1 MSAKAAVA
9 WLQYRCVGAVV
20 AMHRVCNG
28 DIKHEFAPHDARAK
42 GTETMTKADVLR
54 AILAQDRCH
63 MVPCCWDAL
72 SAKMIGDAGFS
83 FTFMSGFAVAGARLG
98 LPDAGLIS
106 YAEMA
111 DQVRNI
117 CSATPIPVIGDGDTG
132 YGNALNVER
141 TVAGYAQAG
150 AASIMIEDQ
159 LAPKRCGHTK
169 GKLVVDRSE
178 AIDRIRAAAHA
189 RDQLRKSG
197 GDILILAR
205 TDARAVNGLEDAI
218 WRANAFRDAGADIL
232 FVEAPQSEAE
242 MARVTKEAP
251 GIHMANMVEGGKTPI
266 PQMARLHDLGFNL
279 AIFPLTL
286 FSAAMRA
293 VTEALAD
300 MKRERHPAD
309 RLTSFDD
316 IKRIV
321 GFDAYYEAETRYAGA
336 RKDAAE

>member
-1 MSAKAAVA
+1 MASKAE
-9 WLQYRCVGAVV
+9 
-20 AMHRVCNG
+20 
-28 DIKHEFAPHDARAK
+28 K
-42 GTETMTKADVLR
+42 LR
-54 AILAQDRCH
+54 AILNEDRCH

-72 SAKMIGDAGFS
+72 SAKMIGEAGFP
-83 FTFMSGFAVAGARLG
+83 FTFMSGFAVSGARLG
-98 LPDAGLIS
+98 LPDTGLIS

-111 DQVRNI
+111 AQMRDI
-117 CSATPIPVIGDGDTG
+117 CAATPIPVIGDGDTG

-141 TVAGYAQAG
+141 TVKGYAQAG
-150 AASIMIEDQ
+150 AACVMIEDQ

-169 GKLVVDRSE
+169 GKLVVDRAE
-178 AIDRIRAAAHA
+178 ALDRIRAAAYA
-189 RDQLRKSG
+189 REEVRRAG

-205 TDARAVNGLEDAI
+205 TDARATNGLDDAI

-266 PQMARLHDLGFNL
+266 PPMSRLRELGFNL

-286 FSAAMRA
+286 FSSSMRA
-293 VTEALAD
+293 IAAGLAD
-300 MKRERHPAD
+300 MKSERHPAD
-309 RLTSFDD
+309 QLMSFDD
-316 IKRIV
+316 LKRTV
-321 GFDAYYEAETRYAGA
+321 GFDAYYEAESRYAGA

>member
-1 MSAKAAVA
+1 MAAKAS
-9 WLQYRCVGAVV
+9 
-20 AMHRVCNG
+20 
-28 DIKHEFAPHDARAK
+28 K
-42 GTETMTKADVLR
+42 LR
-54 AILAQDRCH
+54 AILNEDRCH

-72 SAKMIGDAGFS
+72 SAKMIGDAEFP
-83 FTFMSGFAVAGARLG
+83 FTFMSGFAVSAARLG

-111 DQVRNI
+111 AQVRDI
-117 CSATPIPVIGDGDTG
+117 CAATPIPVIGDGDTG

-141 TVAGYAQAG
+141 TVRGYAQAG
-150 AASIMIEDQ
+150 AACVMIEDQ

-169 GKLVVDRSE
+169 GKLVVDRAE

-189 RDQLRKSG
+189 REEVRRAG
-197 GDILILAR
+197 GDIMILAR
-205 TDARAVNGLEDAI
+205 TDARGVIGLDEAI

-232 FVEAPQSEAE
+232 FVEAPQSESE

-266 PQMARLHDLGFNL
+266 PSMVRLREFGFGL

-286 FSAAMRA
+286 FSASMRA
-293 VTEALAD
+293 IEAGLAA
-300 MKRERHPAD
+300 MKTERHPAD
-309 RLTSFDD
+309 LLMSFDD
-316 IKRIV
+316 LKRNV
-321 GFDAYYEAETRYAGA
+321 GFDAYYEAEARYAGA